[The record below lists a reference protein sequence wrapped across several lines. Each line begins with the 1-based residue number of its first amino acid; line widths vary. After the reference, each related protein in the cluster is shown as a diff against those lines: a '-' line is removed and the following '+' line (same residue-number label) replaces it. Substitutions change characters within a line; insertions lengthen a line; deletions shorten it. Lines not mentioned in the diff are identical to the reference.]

1 MVLAPSWMPM
11 TRQRYSVPLTVKA
24 AMPMAIS
31 RILPRG
37 ISRDL
42 LKPYCRCCMKIRSRL
57 SNWPRMRFQ
66 ILLSCITRNWLAGMR
81 AKLGIFNEETE
92 DESLIED
99 LLSMMQKYRADYTNT
114 FRALTFDKLED
125 TVLFGTPEF
134 AQWHELWQARLGRQQ
149 EPKAS
154 SHQLM
159 RNSNPALIPRNHRVE
174 EALEAAVK
182 QGDYSVMERLLD
194 VLSNP
199 YAHSPEQAEYCTL
212 PASTAPY
219 RTFCG
224 T

>member
-1 MVLAPSWMPM
+1 
-11 TRQRYSVPLTVKA
+11 
-24 AMPMAIS
+24 
-31 RILPRG
+31 
-37 ISRDL
+37 
-42 LKPYCRCCMKIRSRL
+42 
-57 SNWPRMRFQ
+57 MRFQ

-114 FRALTFDKLED
+114 FRALTFDKPED
-125 TVLFGTPEF
+125 TVLFGTTEF
-134 AQWHELWQARLGRQQ
+134 AQWHEQWQARLGRQQ
-149 EPKAS
+149 ESKAS

-159 RNSNPALIPRNHRVE
+159 RNSNPAVIPRNHRVE

-199 YAHSPEQAEYCTL
+199 YAHSPEQAEYSTL
-212 PASTAPY
+212 PAPSTLPY

>member
-1 MVLAPSWMPM
+1 
-11 TRQRYSVPLTVKA
+11 
-24 AMPMAIS
+24 MA
-31 RILPRG
+31 RG
-37 ISRDL
+37 NES
-42 LKPYCRCCMKIRSRL
+42 K
-57 SNWPRMRFQ
+57 
-66 ILLSCITRNWLAGMR
+66 T
-81 AKLGIFNEETE
+81 GIFNEEIE

-114 FRALTFDKLED
+114 FRSLTFDTAED
-125 TVLFGTPEF
+125 TVLFTTPEF

-149 EPKAS
+149 ETKAS

-174 EALEAAVK
+174 AALEAAVK

-194 VLSNP
+194 VLSSP
-199 YAHSPEQAEYCTL
+199 YAHSPEQADYSTL
-212 PASTAPY
+212 PAQSNRPY